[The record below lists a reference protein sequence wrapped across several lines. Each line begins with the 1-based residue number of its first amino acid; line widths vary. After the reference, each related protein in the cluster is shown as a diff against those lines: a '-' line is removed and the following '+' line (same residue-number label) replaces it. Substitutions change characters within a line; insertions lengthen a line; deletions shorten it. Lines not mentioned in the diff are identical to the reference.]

1 VRDVEETLVTSI
13 ASLDRARDEWRMTNI
28 PQTIAHLAD
37 DAERRL
43 GTRVTAHVPSST
55 STGFTPVTFAE
66 LARMKRDIAGAL
78 YARGVRRGDRV
89 AIVSDTRL
97 EWCAADLA
105 ILSLGA
111 VTVGVYP
118 SSTPDQMRF
127 ILSHAQ
133 CKGAFVAGAAPRASL
148 QLARDAL
155 PPHAF
160 VVDLDA
166 DLAAFRAEASDVPS
180 LDVIGLMP
188 DDVATIVYTSGTTGR
203 PKGVVLT
210 HKALFNTSRTGIAA
224 LDIGAHD
231 EGVGF
236 LPLAHVLARVNFYGT
251 LHSGST
257 IWFAKSMEEV
267 ADVWRAAHPTV
278 LALVPR
284 VLEKIQGRILAA
296 VADAPAARQKLFAR
310 ALEVGTDV
318 VARRERG
325 EKISR
330 SLSVEHALWERLVYK
345 RVRAGLGWD
354 RLRFALSGGAPLRRD
369 VATFFAALGVVI
381 LEGYGLSETSAA
393 SVLSLPG
400 ASKIGSVG
408 RPLPGVEVRI
418 APDGEILLHGPGLF
432 TRYEGDDE
440 DSLTATREAFD
451 ADGFFRTGDVG
462 TLDGDGYLRITD
474 RKKDLLVTAGGKNVA
489 PQAIEAALL
498 ADARLAQAIVVG
510 DGRAYLSALVAL
522 DPLVVAPDAPHAQRE
537 AIVAEA
543 VQRANATL
551 ARFEQIKRWTI
562 VDELTIADGL
572 LTPTQKVRRKAVTE
586 RYASLIDAMYRAP
599 SISEASTRS

>member
-1 VRDVEETLVTSI
+1 
-13 ASLDRARDEWRMTNI
+13 MT
-28 PQTIAHLAD
+28 QTIAHLAE

-43 GTRVTAHVPSST
+43 GTRVTAHVPCDA
-55 STGFTPVTFAE
+55 GFKPVTFAE
-66 LARMKRDIAGAL
+66 LSHMKRDIAGAL
-78 YARGVRRGDRV
+78 HARGVRRGDRV

-127 ILSHAQ
+127 ILAHAR
-133 CKGAFVAGAAPRASL
+133 CKGAFVAGTAPRASM
-148 QLARDAL
+148 QQARDAL
-155 PPHAF
+155 PPNAF
-160 VVDLDA
+160 VVDFDS
-166 DLAAFRAEASDVPS
+166 DLAAFRAEAASTQVPD
-180 LDVIGLMP
+180 LAAVGLGP
-188 DDVATIVYTSGTTGR
+188 DDVATIVYTSGTTGK

-210 HKALFNTSRTGIAA
+210 HKALFSASRTGIEA
-224 LDIGAHD
+224 LGIGERD

-251 LHSGST
+251 LHSGSI

-284 VLEKIQGRILAA
+284 VLEKIQGRILGA
-296 VADAPAARQKLFAR
+296 VAEAPAARQKLFAR
-310 ALEVGTDV
+310 ALEVGKDV
-318 VARRERG
+318 VERRARG
-325 EKISR
+325 EKIPR

-369 VATFFAALGVVI
+369 VATFFHALGVLV
-381 LEGYGLSETSAA
+381 LEGYGLTETSAA
-393 SVLSLPG
+393 SIVSLPG
-400 ASKIGSVG
+400 ACKIGAVG
-408 RPLPGVEVRI
+408 KPLPGVDVRI
-418 APDGEILLHGPGLF
+418 AEDGEILLKSPGLF
-432 TRYEGDDE
+432 TRYEGDEE
-440 DSLTATREAFD
+440 DALSATRDAFTP
-451 ADGFFRTGDVG
+451 DGFFRTGDVG
-462 TLDGDGYLRITD
+462 HLDGEGFLRITD

-498 ADARLAQAIVVG
+498 ADARLAQAVVVG
-510 DGRAYLSALVAL
+510 DGRAYLCALIAL
-522 DPLVVAPDAPHAQRE
+522 DPLAPLQGASRE
-537 AIVAEA
+537 QVVAEA
-543 VQRANATL
+543 VARANATL
-551 ARFEQIKRWTI
+551 ARFEQVKRWTI

-572 LTPTQKVRRKAVTE
+572 LTPTQKVRRKAVNE
-586 RYASLIDAMYRAP
+586 RYASAIDAMYAEERTA
-599 SISEASTRS
+599 AT

>member
-1 VRDVEETLVTSI
+1 MTS
-13 ASLDRARDEWRMTNI
+13 T
-28 PQTIAHLAD
+28 PHTIAHLAE
-37 DAERRL
+37 DAAQRL
-43 GTRVTAHVPSST
+43 GARITAHVPSRAANDAT
-55 STGFTPVTFAE
+55 FTPVTFAE
-66 LARMKRDIAGAL
+66 LTRMKRDIAGAL
-78 YARGVRRGDRV
+78 WARGVRRGDRV

-118 SSTPDQMRF
+118 SSTADQMRF
-127 ILSHAQ
+127 ILTHAH
-133 CKGAFVAGAAPRASL
+133 CKGAFVAGTAPRASL
-148 QLARDAL
+148 QSARDAL
-155 PPHAF
+155 PPNAF
-160 VVDLDA
+160 VVDLDT
-166 DLAAFRAEASDVPS
+166 DLAAFRAEASATDVPS
-180 LDVIGLMP
+180 LDAIGVMP

-210 HKALFNTSRTGIAA
+210 HKALFSASRTGIDA
-224 LDIGAHD
+224 LNIGARD

-257 IWFAKSMEEV
+257 IWFAKTMEEV

-284 VLEKIQGRILAA
+284 VLEKIQGRVLGA
-296 VADAPAARQKLFAR
+296 VAEAPAARQKLFAR
-310 ALEVGTDV
+310 ALEVGKNV
-318 VARRERG
+318 VEKRERG

-369 VATFFAALGVVI
+369 VATFFAALGVTI

-393 SVLSLPG
+393 SILSLPG

-418 APDGEILLHGPGLF
+418 ASDGEILLRGPGLF
-432 TRYEGDDE
+432 TRYEGEDDE
-440 DSLTATREAFD
+440 ALAATKDAFD
-451 ADGFFRTGDVG
+451 GDGFFRTGDVG
-462 TLDGDGYLRITD
+462 ELDRDGYLRITD

-498 ADARLAQAIVVG
+498 ADAHLAQAIVVG
-510 DGRAYLSALVAL
+510 DGRAYLCALVAL
-522 DPLVVAPDAPHAQRE
+522 DPLVVPPDTSRAKRE

-543 VQRANATL
+543 VQHANTTL
-551 ARFEQIKRWTI
+551 ARFEQVKRWTI

-586 RYASLIDAMYRAP
+586 RYASLIDEMYRAP
-599 SISEASTRS
+599 SSTNATL